1 MKNCPLCGQKMDLFT
16 TSHKNS
22 PFVDNK
28 NYATLC
34 FTCYFVPKVLEQVY
48 APDGSVSE
56 EKMLDYSCE
65 NMCSATELHERGTA
79 DTIRQARR
87 CVEAV
92 KESCKGSKNHQKHRP
107 KATWNIC

>member
-1 MKNCPLCGQKMDLFT
+1 MKNCPLCGQNMDLFT

-28 NYATLC
+28 NYAVLC
-34 FTCYFVPKVLEQVY
+34 FTCYFVPKIIEQFY

-56 EKMLDYSCE
+56 EKILDYSCE

-79 DTIRQARR
+79 DTIKQARR
-87 CVEAV
+87 CVAAV
-92 KESCKGSKNHQKHRP
+92 KESCKGSKKHQKHRP